1 MKPRFLILL
10 VLLSAVVAATTWRL
24 VDPPAGQ
31 IASVSRIL
39 SGPAPDF
46 QLLDQNNRPV
56 RLQGYI
62 SRFRVLL
69 AFFDGQTGP
78 DADPVMQSLKQ
89 FSSALRK
96 NNIRILAV
104 STPLGP
110 QLKPQTLSYPFPVL
124 RDTIAGTPESC
135 SVRWGV
141 CQQPPA
147 PNTAARIT
155 PALFLIS
162 QDGLVQLN
170 GQLPEALPEPLQTI
184 SKLVQGD

>member
-10 VLLSAVVAATTWRL
+10 LLLSAVVAVTGWRMRNPPRGRT
-24 VDPPAGQ
+24 VD
-31 IASVSRIL
+31 ISRLIR
-39 SGPAPDF
+39 GTAPDF

-56 RLQGYI
+56 RLQGYLN
-62 SRFRVLL
+62 RFQVLV

-78 DADPVMQSLKQ
+78 DADPIMQSLKQ
-89 FSSALRK
+89 FSGALRR

-104 STPLGP
+104 STPLNP

-135 SVRWGV
+135 CFRWGV
-141 CQQPPA
+141 CQQPP
-147 PNTAARIT
+147 TAGKAAQIT

-162 QDGLVQLN
+162 QDGLIELN
-170 GQLPEALPEPLQTI
+170 GQFPRPVADPLPAIT
-184 SKLVQGD
+184 KLVQGD